1 MKPKI
6 LLVDDDARFCELLVC
21 FLREQNFEALSVE
34 SGQAMTQKRRL
45 SHFDLLLLDL
55 NMPDEDGLSICRRLR
70 AQGDRVPII
79 MLTDRGGELDRISGL
94 ELGADDY
101 VTKTAPARELVA
113 RLRSVLRRCGIR
125 KEKHPD
131 EPFRLAFGPFVVDE
145 SIRQLLVA
153 GQPAHLTGDE
163 FNLLV
168 LLAKCAGQPLT
179 RDQLAEALRGCA
191 WLPEQRGIDM
201 LISRLRKRIEVDPKH
216 PCYLQTIRGVGYVF
230 IPHPPMMQTR

>member
-6 LLVDDDARFCELLVC
+6 LLVDDDARYCELLVG
-21 FLREQNFEALSVE
+21 FLRQQDFDALSVE
-34 SGQAMTQKRRL
+34 SGQAMTQRRCL

-55 NMPDEDGLSICRRLR
+55 HLPDEDGLSICRRLR

-101 VTKTAPARELVA
+101 VTKTAPGRELVA
-113 RLRSVLRRCGIR
+113 RLRAVLRRCGIS
-125 KEKHPD
+125 EGKHQA

-145 SIRQLLVA
+145 SIRQLLVG

-168 LLAKCAGQPLT
+168 LLAKCSGHPLT